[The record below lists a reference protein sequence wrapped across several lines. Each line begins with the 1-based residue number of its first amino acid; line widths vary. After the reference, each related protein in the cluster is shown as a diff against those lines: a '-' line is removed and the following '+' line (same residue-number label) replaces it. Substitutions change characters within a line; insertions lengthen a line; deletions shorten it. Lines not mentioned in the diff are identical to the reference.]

1 MKDLSK
7 YPNSVITGAVEYFCR
22 AYSQDVTEVSQA
34 FEELALKNDLDIAHK
49 LTIVFDMLD
58 SAENIVESF
67 ENPDRFPI
75 VKSSQKF
82 FKIRYKC
89 LEQFEARGLRSVELK
104 YGNKSM
110 VVITRKDAI
119 DFENQNTDQNATS
132 FYQPNVLYVKSS
144 SKDVEEKSRVIDEI
158 IKNKIDEDSVR
169 VIKTGAEFN

>member
-49 LTIVFDMLD
+49 MTIVFDMLD

-82 FKIRYKC
+82 F
-89 LEQFEARGLRSVELK
+89 
-104 YGNKSM
+104 
-110 VVITRKDAI
+110 
-119 DFENQNTDQNATS
+119 
-132 FYQPNVLYVKSS
+132 
-144 SKDVEEKSRVIDEI
+144 
-158 IKNKIDEDSVR
+158 
-169 VIKTGAEFN
+169 